1 MEGFPYLTSTLIDH
15 QILMPLL
22 NFGICIICMI
32 CTSKL
37 CTKSINHYWKRR
49 FRTILPDDWRG
60 RTINVYFHFTP
71 QVNTIVQTS
80 LKVFILKQESFL
92 EIEFNMCCT
101 YGTHFQSWTFC
112 IPLPSVYEKFL
123 HILILPEAMICYCTA
138 PIWRRGRKDQ
148 SWKWPQMGAFFPHQ
162 PRFSDGIK
170 VLNIYVYCVYTN
182 DALKNHHCRH
192 HFQWLQSWSLCPQCW
207 CCTAANCFFHLCS
220 HVK

>member
-1 MEGFPYLTSTLIDH
+1 MEGFPYLTATLIDH

-22 NFGICIICMI
+22 NFRICIICMI
-32 CTSKL
+32 CTLKL

-49 FRTILPDDWRG
+49 FRTILPDEWRG
-60 RTINVYFHFTP
+60 RTINVYMYISISPHKSIQLFKPVWKCF
-71 QVNTIVQTS
+71 
-80 LKVFILKQESFL
+80 FLKQESFL
-92 EIEFNMCCT
+92 VIQFNMCFT

-162 PRFSDGIK
+162 PRFSDGK
-170 VLNIYVYCVYTN
+170 EVLNICVYIY
-182 DALKNHHCRH
+182 K
-192 HFQWLQSWSLCPQCW
+192 W
-207 CCTAANCFFHLCS
+207 CL
-220 HVK
+220 

>member
-1 MEGFPYLTSTLIDH
+1 MEGFPYLTGTLIDH

-32 CTSKL
+32 CTLKL

-49 FRTILPDDWRG
+49 FRTILPDEWRG

-92 EIEFNMCCT
+92 VIQFNMCFT

-112 IPLPSVYEKFL
+112 IPCLLFTRSSCTYWYCLRPWFVIVLPPSGGEGGKTNLENGLKWGHSFLINQDFQTGKKF
-123 HILILPEAMICYCTA
+123 
-138 PIWRRGRKDQ
+138 W
-148 SWKWPQMGAFFPHQ
+148 
-162 PRFSDGIK
+162 
-170 VLNIYVYCVYTN
+170 IYVCIYKWC
-182 DALKNHHCRH
+182 LENHHCRH